1 MALKLYADECVDVR
15 IVSALRAR
23 GVDIVN
29 ALELGLLGADDA
41 MHAQRAAALGRIVVT
56 ADTDFLAM
64 LPADGLLFIKPSTV
78 LGAVISELETIAKT
92 RNVEEIF
99 GRIEWI

>member
-1 MALKLYADECVDVR
+1 VALRLYADECVDVR
-15 IVSALRAR
+15 IVPALRAR

-29 ALELGLLGADDA
+29 VLELALLGAQDTL
-41 MHAQRAAALGRIVVT
+41 HTQRAAALGRIIVT
-56 ADTDFLAM
+56 ADTDFLAI

-78 LGAVISELETIAKT
+78 LGAAIDRLETIAKT
-92 RNVEEIF
+92 RHVKDML

>member
-1 MALKLYADECVDVR
+1 MALRLYADECVDAR

-29 ALELGLLGADDA
+29 AAELGLLGAHDA
-41 MHAQRAAALGRIVVT
+41 VHVERATALGRIVIS
-56 ADTDFLAM
+56 ADTDFLAI
-64 LPADGLLFIKPSTV
+64 LPADGLLFIKPNTP
-78 LGAVISELETIAKT
+78 LGEAISRIETIAT
-92 RNVEEIF
+92 TGNPMQMR